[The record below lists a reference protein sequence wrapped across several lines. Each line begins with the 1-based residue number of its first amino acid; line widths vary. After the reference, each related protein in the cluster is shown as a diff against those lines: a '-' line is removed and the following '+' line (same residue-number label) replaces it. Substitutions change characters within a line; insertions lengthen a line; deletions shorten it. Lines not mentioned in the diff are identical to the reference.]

1 MKTEQ
6 IFISSKDI
14 RYEEVMKMTEDFTS
28 KLKLSAK
35 EALRIRLLVE
45 ETLGMVTVMT
55 DEFIAYIN
63 LESGNGQAK
72 IILDVKT
79 EMDADKKM
87 ELLSVSR
94 SGKNS
99 AVKGFMGKIGEI
111 IENGMLNF
119 TTIANLQDR
128 YGSVVVPYADMGVE
142 SGVENAMDAA
152 FVWSLNQYKNSLADD
167 ANADNQYEEAWDE
180 LEKSIV
186 AKIADDVIV
195 GVKKD
200 RAILTIV
207 KNIE

>member
-167 ANADNQYEEAWDE
+167 ANADNQYGEAWDE

-200 RAILTIV
+200 RATLTIV

>member
-6 IFISSKDI
+6 IFISSNDV
-14 RYEEVMKMTEDFTS
+14 RYDEVMQMTENFTS
-28 KLKLSAK
+28 KMNLDGK

-45 ETLGMVTVMT
+45 ETLGMVKVMT

-63 LESGNGQAK
+63 LEANDGQAK

-119 TTIANLQDR
+119 STIANLQDR

-167 ANADNQYEEAWDE
+167 ANADNQYEDAWDE

-195 GVKKD
+195 GIKKD
-200 RAILTIV
+200 RATLTIV
-207 KNIE
+207 KNIG